1 MLSEQKKIIIG
12 GILAGSFFFYSF
24 SLYLAPPANV
34 KGVSAATS
42 HGKLLWQQYNCTA
55 CHQVY
60 GLGGFLGPDL
70 TNTYSLRGPDY
81 IKAFL
86 QSGTVAMPNFHF
98 NEKELN
104 ALLAYLQNIDASGK
118 ADPKTFIIS
127 SNGTI
132 EQ

>member
-1 MLSEQKKIIIG
+1 MLSEQKKIILG
-12 GILAGSFFFYSF
+12 TILALSFFSYSF
-24 SLYLAPPANV
+24 SLYLLPPV
-34 KGVSAATS
+34 KATS
-42 HGKLLWQQYNCTA
+42 VNTATIDGKSLWQQYNCTA

-70 TNTYSLRGPDY
+70 TNTYSIKGPDY

-86 QSGTVAMPNFHF
+86 QSGTVTMPNFHF

-104 ALLAYLQNIDASGK
+104 AILAYLQNIDASGK

>member
-12 GILAGSFFFYSF
+12 GILALSFFSYSF
-24 SLYLAPPANV
+24 SLYLAPPVKKNV
-34 KGVSAATS
+34 VSAATS
-42 HGKLLWQQYNCTA
+42 DGKLLWQQYNCTA

-70 TNTYSLRGPDY
+70 TNTYSLRGPLY

-86 QSGTVAMPNFHF
+86 QSGTVTMPNFHF

-104 ALLAYLQNIDASGK
+104 ALLAYLQNMDASGK

>member
-1 MLSEQKKIIIG
+1 MLSEQKKIILG
-12 GILAGSFFFYSF
+12 GILALSFFSYSF
-24 SLYLAPPANV
+24 SLYLAPPVKKNV
-34 KGVSAATS
+34 VSSATS
-42 HGKLLWQQYNCTA
+42 DGKLLWQKYNCTA

-70 TNTYSLRGPDY
+70 TNTYSLRGPLY

-86 QSGTVAMPNFHF
+86 QSGTVTMPNFHF

-104 ALLAYLQNIDASGK
+104 ALLAYLQNMDASGK

>member
-1 MLSEQKKIIIG
+1 MIIG
-12 GILAGSFFFYSF
+12 GILALSFFSYSF
-24 SLYLAPPANV
+24 SLYLDPPVKKNV
-34 KGVSAATS
+34 VSGATS
-42 HGKLLWQQYNCTA
+42 DGKLLWQKYNCTA

-70 TNTYSLRGPDY
+70 TNTYSLRGPLY

-86 QSGTVAMPNFHF
+86 QSGTVTMPNFHF

-104 ALLAYLQNIDASGK
+104 ALLAYLQNMDASGK

>member
-12 GILAGSFFFYSF
+12 AILAISFFSYSF
-24 SLYLAPPANV
+24 SIYLALPVNDIT
-34 KGVSAATS
+34 VSKAGS
-42 HGKLLWQQYNCTA
+42 DGKLLWQQYNCTA
-55 CHQVY
+55 CHQLY

-70 TNTYSLRGPDY
+70 TNTYSLKGPDY

-86 QSGTVAMPNFHF
+86 QSGTVTMPNFHF

-104 ALLAYLQNIDASGK
+104 ALLGYLKNIDASGK